1 MTAANL
7 LFFIALACMLAVV
20 GSLIWGMVAM
30 TRGSE
35 KDAQTSNKMM
45 RFRVVFQGLAL
56 AFLFLS
62 YLARQPH

>member
-7 LFFIALACMLAVV
+7 LFFVALACMLAVV
-20 GSLIWGMVAM
+20 GSFIWGMVAM
-30 TRGSE
+30 TRGTE

-45 RFRVVFQGLAL
+45 RFRVIFQALAL

-62 YLARQPH
+62 YLARQPQ